1 MPLACPHRRGPL
13 ALALFV
19 RTPRSMRGAVSVPAE
34 PEDGPAAAFSTSWL
48 QHLRDQEGSSD
59 SDCETGASSSDDETV
74 PSDAEQGTSG
84 WAGGA
89 RPSRTMDESFGTA
102 LKRLKNNAVLDASP
116 NTKFKADVE
125 FRRLAKS
132 NNRAGKFIRRRAAPS
147 KEQQQRE
154 KDEAEQRRKVRH
166 APAAQDMRRLQNA
179 GQMFPVISARDAAVP
194 ATAGASQ
201 QPQPPPQG
209 MSARPPTHRKIK
221 NPKTP
226 RARSASVPN
235 SIISSLPVPHLN
247 TPRTGR
253 GVSARVKQA
262 AMRARSAHILRC
274 PARSTHIAAL
284 PMKDYQAPA
293 SVNAE
298 SDVDQAAASAVG
310 GKRLPEELLS
320 RMAQRRPHMEG
331 LPLVII
337 AVEGTVLDVCCGGAG
352 YFADGGELQKPVL
365 HVRPGLVEGLRCLSS
380 AFQIALATQL
390 GRKPLL
396 QLLKHLDS
404 HSVAVDAI
412 YMLSGASGAGG
423 SGGGDGASA
432 AAPSGWGHRAAAAA
446 ANTTQDY
453 TAVYSDFG
461 IRSHEVGQR
470 VLVVSALNLDLDE
483 VSARDGSRLLYTPS
497 VSAPNFAARLPTP
510 VDLSERFDHAGGA
523 EPSNLL
529 PGAAASSSSSS
540 PREDRPRL
548 SAASAVPRA
557 AGGGSGI
564 VPVVLLVPN
573 PMSHAEF
580 RALPMTAVASAV
592 HALASSKPSP
602 PAAAEKYAVP
612 GGVAND
618 SRRSSSG
625 NGTPNRTTTTTA
637 APCCFAF
644 PSS

>member
-1 MPLACPHRRGPL
+1 
-13 ALALFV
+13 
-19 RTPRSMRGAVSVPAE
+19 
-34 PEDGPAAAFSTSWL
+34 
-48 QHLRDQEGSSD
+48 
-59 SDCETGASSSDDETV
+59 
-74 PSDAEQGTSG
+74 
-84 WAGGA
+84 
-89 RPSRTMDESFGTA
+89 
-102 LKRLKNNAVLDASP
+102 
-116 NTKFKADVE
+116 
-125 FRRLAKS
+125 
-132 NNRAGKFIRRRAAPS
+132 
-147 KEQQQRE
+147 
-154 KDEAEQRRKVRH
+154 
-166 APAAQDMRRLQNA
+166 
-179 GQMFPVISARDAAVP
+179 
-194 ATAGASQ
+194 
-201 QPQPPPQG
+201 
-209 MSARPPTHRKIK
+209 
-221 NPKTP
+221 
-226 RARSASVPN
+226 
-235 SIISSLPVPHLN
+235 
-247 TPRTGR
+247 
-253 GVSARVKQA
+253 
-262 AMRARSAHILRC
+262 LRC

-548 SAASAVPRA
+548 SAASAVPSA

-637 APCCFAF
+637 AAPCCFAF